1 MRKTKVVLSIQVG
14 VAAGFIIF
22 FFVFGINSR
31 EDQDEGKNYLH
42 SSLTSNISSEAD
54 GKNFKLV

>member
-1 MRKTKVVLSIQVG
+1 MRKTKAVLFIQVG
-14 VAAGFIIF
+14 VVAGFIIF

-31 EDQDEGKNYLH
+31 EDQDEGKNYLN